1 MASKLNSIERKQEIM
16 KLLST
21 RESLD
26 VEELATLFGVSKV
39 TVRTD
44 LDAMAERGLLVRT
57 HGGAMSPEK
66 QNLIRLISKTSS
78 EYKDEKEKIAKAA
91 SQLIGNGD
99 AIILDNGSTTL
110 HLAKYLSQ
118 KNLTVATGS
127 IPVIQELMNDN
138 TIDLLIIGG
147 TVRRYSLG
155 AIGPLAKACLGLLK
169 TNWLFMGASALS
181 VEEGVLCTNL
191 IEAETKQFMIK
202 SADKV
207 CLMADSK
214 KMGASSFGKV
224 CGWDQVDYF
233 ITDGIDDEA
242 RKTIEEQGVTVII
255 AQ

>member
-78 EYKDEKEKIAKAA
+78 EYQDEKEKIAKAA
-91 SQLIGNGD
+91 SQLIANGD

-127 IPVIQELMNDN
+127 IPAIQELMNDN
-138 TIDLLIIGG
+138 TIDLIIIGG

-181 VEEGVLCTNL
+181 
-191 IEAETKQFMIK
+191 IETKQIMIK

-233 ITDGIDDEA
+233 ITDSIEDEA
-242 RKTIEEQGVTVII
+242 RKTIEEQGVTII
-255 AQ
+255 VAQ

>member
-78 EYKDEKEKIAKAA
+78 EYQDEKEKIAKAA
-91 SQLIGNGD
+91 SQLIANGD

-127 IPVIQELMNDN
+127 IPAIQELMNDN
-138 TIDLLIIGG
+138 TIDLIIIGG

-181 VEEGVLCTNL
+181 IEEGVLCTNL
-191 IEAETKQFMIK
+191 IEAETKQI
-202 SADKV
+202 DKV

-233 ITDGIDDEA
+233 ITDSIEDEA
-242 RKTIEEQGVTVII
+242 RKTIEEQGVTII
-255 AQ
+255 VAQ

>member
-1 MASKLNSIERKQEIM
+1 MQELFLRKRR
-16 KLLST
+16 SYPG
-21 RESLD
+21 R
-26 VEELATLFGVSKV
+26 
-39 TVRTD
+39 
-44 LDAMAERGLLVRT
+44 
-57 HGGAMSPEK
+57 
-66 QNLIRLISKTSS
+66 
-78 EYKDEKEKIAKAA
+78 KEKLKAVIHLDKPVSNSGRLKQKIYEYA
-91 SQLIGNGD
+91 DGKNYELEVLIEDAVDHELKEKSLVATGD